1 MFALHR
7 IAARPA
13 AHHGLYSPKTYQPK
27 IQTAI
32 TTRRTFVSEA
42 IQTASDGFL
51 DLALALPFPAEL
63 PAYSGTIILVTVVSR
78 VLTVPFSLWAK
89 RRQWKTEEV
98 VLPQLLQER
107 PLVFQRV
114 HAEMK
119 KDGFKGSREEAIKEH
134 AKRAQPILK
143 ARQKELC
150 REHKCT
156 VLPTM
161 LIPPI
166 SQLPLFVGIS
176 MVLGRAS
183 IPPSVLDSE
192 SFLTLT
198 SLTHGDPTLT
208 LPIMLGVVTFANVD
222 ATRFF
227 VTPERAAQEQRQ
239 EELNARKRA
248 AGETVYQ
255 PRKIFQNTLRLA
267 AVGRILI
274 AALVP
279 GSIQLYWLTSAVL
292 GLFQTWAIEWWE
304 HRRRAARALQ
314 RQALSSSP
322 LAPQTS
328 TPDIALSRVRKH
340 KAKPHST

>member
-7 IAARPA
+7 IATRPA
-13 AHHGLYSPKTYQPK
+13 AQHGLRFPRRNQLGVS
-27 IQTAI
+27 QTI
-32 TTRRTFVSEA
+32 TKPRTFVSGA
-42 IQTASDGFL
+42 IQTASEGFL
-51 DLALALPFPAEL
+51 DLALALPFPEAL
-63 PAYSGTIILVTVVSR
+63 PPYSGTIILVTALSR
-78 VLTVPFSLWAK
+78 LITVPFSLWAK
-89 RRQWKTEEV
+89 RRQWRTEDV
-98 VLPQLLQER
+98 VLPQLLEER
-107 PLVFQRV
+107 PLIFKRV
-114 HAEMK
+114 HEEMK
-119 KDGFKGSREEAIKEH
+119 SDGFKGTREEAMKEH
-134 AKRAQPILK
+134 AKRAQPMLK

-161 LIPPI
+161 LIPPV
-166 SQLPLFVGIS
+166 SQLPIFVGIS

-192 SFLTLT
+192 AFLTLT

-208 LPIMLGVVTFANVD
+208 LPIILGVVTFANVD

-227 VTPERAAQEQRQ
+227 VTPERAAREQRQ
-239 EELNARKRA
+239 EEHNAKKRA

-279 GSIQLYWLTSAVL
+279 GSIQLYWVTSAVF
-292 GLFQTWAIEWWE
+292 GLFQTWAIEWWD
-304 HRRRAARALQ
+304 HRRRLARSLQ
-314 RQALSSSP
+314 RQAVVAASV
-322 LAPQTS
+322 APAS
-328 TPDIALSRVRKH
+328 TIVTQKVIKH
-340 KAKPHST
+340 KSKERS